1 MRAGGNEQLY
11 SGINDTYCLN
21 SHTVFNLQTVQ
32 KFTHILKKLDKV
44 NCARLRR
51 PYVGLGGSVK
61 VMGECSVSQLILG
74 VMRF

>member
-1 MRAGGNEQLY
+1 MVE
-11 SGINDTYCLN
+11 
-21 SHTVFNLQTVQ
+21 
-32 KFTHILKKLDKV
+32 KLDKV

-61 VMGECSVSQLILG
+61 VMGESSVSQLILG

>member
-1 MRAGGNEQLY
+1 MPR
-11 SGINDTYCLN
+11 DTFRKTSFLLLEDDKSENQEEDALSERSDKCL
-21 SHTVFNLQTVQ
+21 
-32 KFTHILKKLDKV
+32 KLDKV

>member
-1 MRAGGNEQLY
+1 MSDQLKELSY
-11 SGINDTYCLN
+11 
-21 SHTVFNLQTVQ
+21 
-32 KFTHILKKLDKV
+32 HIKKLDKA

>member
-1 MRAGGNEQLY
+1 MNIRMNVYGPSIVED
-11 SGINDTYCLN
+11 SRTSEKI
-21 SHTVFNLQTVQ
+21 FE
-32 KFTHILKKLDKV
+32 LDKV

>member
-1 MRAGGNEQLY
+1 MVVLW
-11 SGINDTYCLN
+11 
-21 SHTVFNLQTVQ
+21 VFLLGPT
-32 KFTHILKKLDKV
+32 IKLDKV

>member
-1 MRAGGNEQLY
+1 MVAHRAKQLSNTAPNY
-11 SGINDTYCLN
+11 YP
-21 SHTVFNLQTVQ
+21 
-32 KFTHILKKLDKV
+32 KLDKV